1 MPTIG
6 LVVGFAMLA
15 GCAAGNDGGR
25 SDSTNENGE
34 FSWSSVDPVEFTTS
48 SWFPS
53 SHPGNTQLKEW
64 MDAVTEATEGKVTF
78 DYYSDGTLHPGNES
92 LSALTSGL
100 TDVTYVS
107 NGYFPNE
114 LPISLW
120 TDEIVQS
127 QIMDFGYPNATIA
140 GTAVANLQYTED
152 SVARAEMREQ
162 GIMPLY
168 VGLQGPVPYTCSDP
182 FSDDASSL
190 AGRKVRVKDRVQQG
204 EVEALGMVGIFT
216 PISEQYEALQ
226 RGVLDCAANSAE
238 SIIANDFL
246 SLTPWVALPQNAPT
260 SGGGWAIST
269 STWDALIPEIQQVML
284 DARLDPLMEQA
295 KAALDSYRDLAV
307 GADSAGGGVIESPK
321 LGKLISEHWKNKP
334 SLVESA
340 PAGVSDPKATID
352 QIAHLTQ
359 TWRDFTVNELHVPA
373 GVTDVAEAAKLGSD
387 VMTEEDWQS
396 WRSAFSE
403 QLGTK

>member
-1 MPTIG
+1 
-6 LVVGFAMLA
+6 
-15 GCAAGNDGGR
+15 
-25 SDSTNENGE
+25 
-34 FSWSSVDPVEFTTS
+34 
-48 SWFPS
+48 
-53 SHPGNTQLKEW
+53 
-64 MDAVTEATEGKVTF
+64 
-78 DYYSDGTLHPGNES
+78 
-92 LSALTSGL
+92 
-100 TDVTYVS
+100 
-107 NGYFPNE
+107 
-114 LPISLW
+114 
-120 TDEIVQS
+120 
-127 QIMDFGYPNATIA
+127 
-140 GTAVANLQYTED
+140 
-152 SVARAEMREQ
+152 
-162 GIMPLY
+162 
-168 VGLQGPVPYTCSDP
+168 
-182 FSDDASSL
+182 
-190 AGRKVRVKDRVQQG
+190 
-204 EVEALGMVGIFT
+204 
-216 PISEQYEALQ
+216 
-226 RGVLDCAANSAE
+226 
-238 SIIANDFL
+238 
-246 SLTPWVALPQNAPT
+246 
-260 SGGGWAIST
+260 
-269 STWDALIPEIQQVML
+269 ML